1 MLLLLFP
8 SVRKQVS
15 IFLQWGIRL
24 PFNGLF
30 YDIANVFKQ
39 IDAIQ
44 LA

>member
-15 IFLQWGIRL
+15 IFFQWGIRL
-24 PFNGLF
+24 PFYGLF
-30 YDIANVFKQ
+30 YDVANVFKQ
-39 IDAIQ
+39 IDSIL

>member
-8 SVRKQVS
+8 SVRKEVY

-24 PFNGLF
+24 PFNGFF